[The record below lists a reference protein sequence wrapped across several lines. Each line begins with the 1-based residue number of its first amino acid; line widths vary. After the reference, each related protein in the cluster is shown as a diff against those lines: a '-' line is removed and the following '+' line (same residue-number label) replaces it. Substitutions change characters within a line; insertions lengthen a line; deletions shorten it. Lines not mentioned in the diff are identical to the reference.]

1 MILTGKC
8 KEDFDN
14 WYKGVKN
21 PNGHWYALTN
31 FYGLVD
37 SMKYGIYVDF
47 FDSVSIIVH
56 SGKTLEHSYG
66 SFNWYA
72 TTTLK
77 HYQSRITKTRQEAR
91 TKAIEKANEIYNEKS

>member
-21 PNGHWYALTN
+21 PNGYWYALTN

-37 SMKYGIYVDF
+37 SL
-47 FDSVSIIVH
+47 
-56 SGKTLEHSYG
+56 TLPP
-66 SFNWYA
+66 
-72 TTTLK
+72 
-77 HYQSRITKTRQEAR
+77 TKD
-91 TKAIEKANEIYNEKS
+91 